1 MSRHFLSALLA
12 LALSSTAFAQKIQ
25 PPTGFLGVPF
35 GSAPADVLRVLGA
48 RAGAT
53 IPEEIPTTFDKL
65 ELTGGNFAGQEALKW
80 TLEFADRRFAAATVV
95 LKTAGNGMAV
105 YRELQKNLVAKY
117 GPASGEKRAE
127 RDDSRKTAGTTTR
140 REETF
145 GKIAYWKFLPS
156 LAEKSTRLIICEAA
170 GPDGKEVNDESK
182 VQVTLHYIDET
193 LLPAAAKRLTHPGTK
208 TGPAVKREDL

>member
-1 MSRHFLSALLA
+1 MPLHFLAALLT
-12 LALSSTAFAQKIQ
+12 LALGSTALAQKIQ
-25 PPTGFLGVPF
+25 RPTGFLGVAF
-35 GSAPADVLRVLGA
+35 GSAPADVLRVLGS

-80 TLEFADRRFAAATVV
+80 TLEFADRKFAAATVI
-95 LKTAGNGMAV
+95 LKTEGNGMAV

-127 RDDSRKTAGTTTR
+127 RDDARKSANTGR

-145 GKIAYWKFLPS
+145 GKMAYWKFIPT
-156 LAEKSTRLIICEAA
+156 LAEKGARLIICEAA
-170 GPDGKEVNDESK
+170 GADGKEVTDESK
-182 VQVTLHYIDET
+182 VQVTLQYIDET
-193 LLPAAAKRLTHPGTK
+193 LLPSAARRVTHPGSK